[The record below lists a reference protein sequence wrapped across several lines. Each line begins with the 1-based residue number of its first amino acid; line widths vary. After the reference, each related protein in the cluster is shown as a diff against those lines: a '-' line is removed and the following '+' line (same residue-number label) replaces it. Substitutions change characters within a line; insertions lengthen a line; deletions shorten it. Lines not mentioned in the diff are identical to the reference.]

1 MVRSRDTAFFGHPLG
16 LATCFFTEMWERFSY
31 YGIRALLIIYMTAK
45 VSAGGREMSEAAAGS
60 VMAVYLSSVYLL
72 SLPGGWIADRF
83 LGQRNATLIGG
94 VGIALG
100 NAVLALPLDSMF
112 YPGLVLIAIGTG
124 MLKPNV
130 STMVGQLYGAED
142 KRRDGGYTIYYMGIN
157 VGALVAPLAC
167 GFFAQS
173 EMFQGVLRD
182 HGIDPGWCWHFG
194 FGTASVGMIL
204 GIVQY
209 MFTSRWLSE
218 SSRVPTIP
226 SDPQR
231 AARDRKVLAGIVVAL
246 VAVGLLFAKSSASA
260 DTLVDVF
267 GVGLLLLSVAL
278 FIGMFAAAHN
288 AGERRRMVAILV
300 LFIGAIAFFGIFEQA
315 STTLSLFAENN
326 TAREL
331 LTISIPASYYQSVNS
346 IFIILLAPLFAWLW
360 VVLARVNKEPTD
372 VMKFS
377 IGMALIA
384 VSFVVM
390 LPTLPAVAANA
401 KSSGIFLILL
411 YFFSTCSEL
420 CISPV
425 GLSSMSKL
433 APKRLGGMV
442 MGVWFLGTANG
453 NYLAGRAAGFTSARG
468 YSFLFYTLIIA
479 ALAVAAGLFVVAPII
494 RRMTSAANDDD
505 EKPPAEI
512 PAARVVA
519 E

>member
-1 MVRSRDTAFFGHPLG
+1 MARDTAFFGHPLG

-130 STMVGQLYGAED
+130 STMVGQLYSTED

-157 VGALVAPLAC
+157 IGALVAPLAC

-173 EMFQGVLRD
+173 DSFQGFLRD
-182 HGIDPGWCWHFG
+182 HGIDPGWCWHIG
-194 FGTASVGMIL
+194 FATASVGMIL

-209 MFTSRWLSE
+209 VFTSRWLNP

-226 SDPQR
+226 TDPRR
-231 AARDRKVLAGIVVAL
+231 AARDRQILAGIVIAL
-246 VAVGLLFAKSSASA
+246 VAVGLMFAKSSASA
-260 DTLVDVF
+260 DTLVDIF
-267 GVGLLLLSVAL
+267 GVGLILLSVAL

-331 LTISIPASYYQSVNS
+331 ALGISIPASYYQSVNS

-401 KSSGIFLILL
+401 KSNGIFLILL

-494 RRMTSAANDDD
+494 RRMTSTVSDND
-505 EKPPAEI
+505 ETPPAEL